1 MSKEATKRIL
11 NKDIKEI
18 RKMKLSELGIH
29 IHFNEEDIMK
39 ASAIIIGPKDTPYEN
54 GILYFLIEF
63 PRDYPFKPPKIGY
76 LSHSRYRIHPNLYV
90 GRSQDNYIGKV
101 CLSSINTWSGPKWT
115 TVMHIGSILLSIQSL
130 LCNNPLHNEPGFEE
144 EVGQKNELYN
154 LVVEYENYNYLI
166 KKNGFDIHPLFTPL
180 NDIINNHLR
189 KEKKYILEN
198 LNKLA
203 KKHSKSAKISLNIY
217 NIVILI
223 NYPKLKAELSEKF
236 DKLKFD
242 LK

>member
-1 MSKEATKRIL
+1 MPSSIL
-11 NKDIKEI
+11 
-18 RKMKLSELGIH
+18 
-29 IHFNEEDIMK
+29 
-39 ASAIIIGPKDTPYEN
+39 
-54 GILYFLIEF
+54 
-63 PRDYPFKPPKIGY
+63 KIGY

-144 EVGQKNELYN
+144 EVGQRNELYN
-154 LVVEYENYNYLI
+154 LVVEYENYNNLI
-166 KKNGFDIHPLFTPL
+166 KKNGFNIHPMFMPF
-180 NDIINNHLR
+180 NDIINDHLR
-189 KEKKYILEN
+189 KEKKCILEK

-217 NIVILI
+217 NIVMLI
-223 NYPKLKAELSEKF
+223 NYPKLKAELSERF
-236 DKLKFD
+236 DKLE
-242 LK
+242 